1 MPEELEK
8 NKSYDPDSQVNNE
21 RASDDNE
28 SVELTE
34 SKPAIIQA
42 EAYKTIILYASRYA
56 NKEIPKAEWKE
67 IYGILTGYIDDD
79 FVHVENAYA
88 LTFGHDTDVQL
99 DQRHYIFI
107 DEIQQQLDE
116 EGNGHFIVG
125 WFHSHPGLSLFF
137 SYTDLINQ
145 LGFQA
150 KNEDAIGL
158 VFDHTLL
165 GKKREEKIDNNI
177 LTKHDTGFEIYKLT
191 DVNMDPNAP
200 DYEINYHKVDY
211 IVKGLNKFFF
221 ANVLAELASLS
232 SAGKPLQSAYRE
244 IEELEKEKKDTK
256 NLNFSEVDYSS
267 DNDFLV
273 DIPMTEDVS
282 FNLDK
287 LFYDVPSQKK
297 ESSITLSKEKAEKL
311 VYEGNL
317 AFKSRDYYSAIEN
330 YRKGIEIYKKINDYE
345 RCMDLLRTLIKLC
358 VTNDHLTLA
367 QEFTEDL
374 FNLAKKHKN
383 QFYIAVAYYMEGY
396 LLLKENDNSFLK
408 TALNKIRDSAMLF
421 EKEKDYAGAGMG
433 FNKIGTIY
441 QNRLENFDSAC
452 LFYREAIENYNK
464 AIIHSHPLR
473 KSFWSM
479 PESLQEKILEL
490 KDLISELIDKVNPSI
505 RRKILQDLQSIQYNF

>member
-8 NKSYDPDSQVNNE
+8 KKSFESNNHT
-21 RASDDNE
+21 NYNGE
-28 SVELTE
+28 SSENQPSAAKE
-34 SKPAIIQA
+34 SKPVIIQA

-56 NKEIPKAEWKE
+56 NKEIPKADWKE
-67 IYGILTGYIDDD
+67 IYGILTGYVEED

-116 EGNGHFIVG
+116 EGKGHFIVG

-165 GKKREEKIDNNI
+165 GKKREEKIGDNI

-191 DVNMDPNAP
+191 DVNMDPNSP
-200 DYEINYHKVDY
+200 NYENNYHQVDY
-211 IVKGLNKFFF
+211 IVQGLNKFFF

-232 SAGKPLQSAYRE
+232 SAGRPLQSAYKE
-244 IEELEKEKKDTK
+244 IEDIERNDKSS
-256 NLNFSEVDYSS
+256 LNFSEVDYDSAE
-267 DNDFLV
+267 NFLV
-273 DIPMTEDVS
+273 NIPMAEDVS
-282 FNLDK
+282 FNLEK
-287 LFYDVPSQKK
+287 LFYEVPSRKDDTKTNQKK
-297 ESSITLSKEKAEKL
+297 ENAEKL
-311 VYEGNL
+311 IYEGNL
-317 AFKSRDYYSAIEN
+317 AFKAKDYYSAIEN
-330 YRKGIEIYKKINDYE
+330 YRKGIDIYKKLNDYE

-358 VTNDHLTLA
+358 ITNDHFVLA

-374 FNLAKKHKN
+374 VKLAEN
-383 QFYIAVAYYMEGY
+383 FDSQFYIGVANYMEGY
-396 LLLKENDNSFLK
+396 LLLKEGDNALLK
-408 TALNKIRDSAMLF
+408 TALNKIRDSAILF
-421 EKEKDYAGAGMG
+421 EKERDFAGAGMG

-441 QNRLENFDSAC
+441 QTRLENFDSAC

-479 PESLQEKILEL
+479 PESLEEKILEL
-490 KDLISELIDKVNPSI
+490 KDLIGELIDKLNPSI

>member
-8 NKSYDPDSQVNNE
+8 KRSFETNHNIN
-21 RASDDNE
+21 DDDR
-28 SVELTE
+28 TTIKE
-34 SKPAIIQA
+34 SKPVIIQA
-42 EAYKTIILYASRYA
+42 EAYKTIILYASRFA
-56 NKEIPKAEWKE
+56 NKEIPKADWKE
-67 IYGILTGYIDDD
+67 IYGILTGYVDED

-116 EGNGHFIVG
+116 EGRGHFIVG

-165 GKKREEKIDNNI
+165 GKKREEKIGNNI

-200 DYEINYHKVDY
+200 NYETNYHQVDY

-232 SAGKPLQSAYRE
+232 SAGRPLQSAY
-244 IEELEKEKKDTK
+244 KEVIDIKKNDES
-256 NLNFSEVDYSS
+256 NLNFSEVDYNS
-267 DNDFLV
+267 DDNFLE
-273 DIPMTEDVS
+273 DIPMEEDVS

-287 LFYDVPSQKK
+287 LFYDVPSRKDEKKIGQKK
-297 ESSITLSKEKAEKL
+297 ENAEKL
-311 VYEGNL
+311 IYEGNL
-317 AFKSRDYYSAIEN
+317 AFKAKDYYSAIEK
-330 YRKGIEIYKKINDYE
+330 YRKGIEIYKNLNDYE

-358 VTNDHLTLA
+358 ITNDHIVLA

-374 FNLAKKHKN
+374 LNLAEKYDN
-383 QFYIAVAYYMEGY
+383 RFYIGVANYMDGY
-396 LLLKENDNSFLK
+396 LLLKEGDNTLLK
-408 TALNKIRDSAMLF
+408 TALNKIRDSAVLF
-421 EKEKDYAGAGMG
+421 ERERDFAGAGMG

-441 QNRLENFDSAC
+441 QTRLDNFDSAC

-464 AIIHSHPLR
+464 AIIHNHPLR

-490 KDLISELIDKVNPSI
+490 KDLIGELIDKLNPSI
-505 RRKILQDLQSIQYNF
+505 RKKISQDLQSIEYNF

>member
-8 NKSYDPDSQVNNE
+8 RKSIESNNQANEEREPQESQP
-21 RASDDNE
+21 
-28 SVELTE
+28 SVAKE
-34 SKPAIIQA
+34 SKPVIIQA

-56 NKEIPKAEWKE
+56 NKEIPNADWKE
-67 IYGILTGYIDDD
+67 IYGILTGYVDDD
-79 FVHVENAYA
+79 FVYVENAYA

-107 DEIQQQLDE
+107 DEIQQRLDE
-116 EGNGHFIVG
+116 EGKGHFIVG

-150 KNEDAIGL
+150 KNEDAVGL

-165 GKKREEKIDNNI
+165 GKKKEEKIGNNI

-200 DYEINYHKVDY
+200 EYETNYHKVDY
-211 IVKGLNKFFF
+211 IVQGLNKFFF

-232 SAGKPLQSAYRE
+232 SAGRPLQSAYKE
-244 IEELEKEKKDTK
+244 VEDIEKNDGS
-256 NLNFSEVDYSS
+256 NLNFSEVDYKSGE
-267 DNDFLV
+267 NVLV
-273 DIPMTEDVS
+273 DIPMEEDVS

-287 LFYDVPSQKK
+287 LFYEVPDKKK
-297 ESSITLSKEKAEKL
+297 ETKINNKRESAEKL
-311 VYEGNL
+311 IYEGNL
-317 AFKSRDYYSAIEN
+317 AFKAKDYYTAIEK
-330 YRKGIEIYKKINDYE
+330 YRRGIEIYKKLNEFE

-358 VTNDHLTLA
+358 ITNDHFVLA

-374 FNLAKKHKN
+374 SKLANKYDN
-383 QFYIAVAYYMEGY
+383 RFYKSVVNYMEGY
-396 LLLKENDNSFLK
+396 LLLKEGDNSLLK

-421 EKEKDYAGAGMG
+421 EKERDFAGAGMG

-441 QNRLENFDSAC
+441 QTRLDNFDSAC

-490 KDLISELIDKVNPSI
+490 KDLIEELIDKLNPSI
-505 RRKILQDLQSIQYNF
+505 RKKILQDLQSINYNF

>member
-1 MPEELEK
+1 MPGELEK
-8 NKSYDPDSQVNNE
+8 KRSLDSNNQLNRDGE
-21 RASDDNE
+21 PPENQLSA
-28 SVELTE
+28 LKE
-34 SKPAIIQA
+34 SKPVIIQA

-56 NKEIPKAEWKE
+56 NKEIPKADWKE
-67 IYGILTGYIDDD
+67 IYGILTGYVDED

-116 EGNGHFIVG
+116 EGKDHFIVG

-165 GKKREEKIDNNI
+165 GKKKEEKIGNNI

-200 DYEINYHKVDY
+200 NYETNYHQVDY
-211 IVKGLNKFFF
+211 IVQGLNKFFF

-232 SAGKPLQSAYRE
+232 SAGRPLQSAYKE
-244 IEELEKEKKDTK
+244 IEDLEKNNES
-256 NLNFSEVDYSS
+256 NLNFSEVDYNSG
-267 DNDFLV
+267 DDFLV

-287 LFYDVPSQKK
+287 LFYDVPSQKEETHILDK
-297 ESSITLSKEKAEKL
+297 KEKAEKL
-311 VYEGNL
+311 IYEGNL
-317 AFKSRDYYSAIEN
+317 AFKAKDYYSAIEN
-330 YRKGIEIYKKINDYE
+330 YRKGIEIYKQLTEYE

-358 VTNDHLTLA
+358 ITNDHFVLA
-367 QEFTEDL
+367 QEFTE
-374 FNLAKKHKN
+374 NLLKLAEN
-383 QFYIAVAYYMEGY
+383 YDNRFYKGVANYMEGY
-396 LLLKENDNSFLK
+396 LLLKEGDNTLLK

-421 EKEKDYAGAGMG
+421 EKERDFAGAGMG

-441 QNRLENFDSAC
+441 QTRLDNFDSAC

-490 KDLISELIDKVNPSI
+490 KDLIGELIDKLNPSI

>member
-8 NKSYDPDSQVNNE
+8 NKSYDSNTQANNDREPEDQDS
-21 RASDDNE
+21 
-28 SVELTE
+28 SVEKV
-34 SKPAIIQA
+34 SKPVIIQA

-56 NKEIPKAEWKE
+56 NKEIPKADWKE
-67 IYGILTGYIDDD
+67 IYGILTGYVNDD
-79 FVHVENAYA
+79 FVHVEDAYA

-107 DEIQQQLDE
+107 DEIQQKLDE
-116 EGNGHFIVG
+116 EGKGHFIVG

-165 GKKREEKIDNNI
+165 GKKKEEKIGNNI

-191 DVNMDPNAP
+191 DVYMDPNAP
-200 DYEINYHKVDY
+200 NYETNYHQVDY
-211 IVKGLNKFFF
+211 IVQGLNKFFF

-232 SAGKPLQSAYRE
+232 SVGKPLQSAYRE
-244 IEELEKEKKDTK
+244 VEEIEKDT
-256 NLNFSEVDYSS
+256 NNFSEVDYSLN
-267 DNDFLV
+267 NDFLV
-273 DIPMTEDVS
+273 NIPMSEDVN

-287 LFYDVPSQKK
+287 LFYDVPNQKK
-297 ESSITLSKEKAEKL
+297 EATVIQSKEKAEKL
-311 VYEGNL
+311 IYEGNL
-317 AFKSRDYYSAIEN
+317 SFKSKDYYSAIEN
-330 YRKGIEIYKKINDYE
+330 YRKGIDIYKKLNEYE

-367 QEFTEDL
+367 QEFSEDL
-374 FNLAKKHKN
+374 FNLAKRYEN
-383 QFYIAVAYYMEGY
+383 QFYKAVAYYMEGY
-396 LLLKENDNSFLK
+396 LLLKENDNSLLK

-464 AIIHSHPLR
+464 AIVHSHPLR

-479 PESLQEKILEL
+479 PEPLQEKILEL
-490 KDLISELIDKVNPSI
+490 KDLINELIDKANPSI

>member
-8 NKSYDPDSQVNNE
+8 KKSYESRNQANKERKPLENE
-21 RASDDNE
+21 PSSAKA
-28 SVELTE
+28 
-34 SKPAIIQA
+34 SKPVIIQA

-56 NKEIPKAEWKE
+56 NKEIPKADWKE
-67 IYGILTGYIDDD
+67 IYGILTGYVDDD
-79 FVHVENAYA
+79 FVYVENAYA

-116 EGNGHFIVG
+116 EGKNHFIVG

-165 GKKREEKIDNNI
+165 GKKREEIIGNNI

-200 DYEINYHKVDY
+200 SYETNYHQVDY
-211 IVKGLNKFFF
+211 IVQGLNKFFF

-232 SAGKPLQSAYRE
+232 SAGRPLQSAYKEVEE
-244 IEELEKEKKDTK
+244 IEKEQET
-256 NLNFSEVDYSS
+256 NFNFSEVDYNSGE
-267 DNDFLV
+267 NFLV
-273 DIPMTEDVS
+273 DIPMSEDVS

-287 LFYDVPSQKK
+287 LFYEVPRQKEEVSVTQK
-297 ESSITLSKEKAEKL
+297 KEKAEQL
-311 VYEGNL
+311 IYEGNL
-317 AFKSRDYYSAIEN
+317 AFKAKDYHSAIEK
-330 YRKGIEIYKKINDYE
+330 YRRGIKIYKQLNDYE

-358 VTNDHLTLA
+358 ITNDHFVLA

-374 FNLAKKHKN
+374 FELAEN
-383 QFYIAVAYYMEGY
+383 YDNRFYKGVANYMEGY
-396 LLLKENDNSFLK
+396 LLLKEGDNTLLK

-421 EKEKDYAGAGMG
+421 EKERDYAGAGMG

-441 QNRLENFDSAC
+441 QTRLDNFDSAC

-464 AIIHSHPLR
+464 AVVYSHPLR

-490 KDLISELIDKVNPSI
+490 KDLIGELIDKINPSI
-505 RRKILQDLQSIQYNF
+505 RKKILQDLQSIQYNF